1 MYSLVTSLPNSSL
14 SFDSSTS
21 LLLLL
26 RDSRFEIC
34 FVKQSIILY
43 CENSNAIINQWFT
56 FCIYCSSVFAMS
68 LPHSLVVS
76 LVLQISLICTTYDST
91 LLNSNEST
99 PSTLPLRTLQE
110 ILQNRIIQKKGEM
123 HKSHNRVYNDGL
135 WTEIETIQWVLAQI
149 LMLLQ
154 QSSSTKS

>member
-1 MYSLVTSLPNSSL
+1 
-14 SFDSSTS
+14 
-21 LLLLL
+21 
-26 RDSRFEIC
+26 
-34 FVKQSIILY
+34 
-43 CENSNAIINQWFT
+43 
-56 FCIYCSSVFAMS
+56 MS
-68 LPHSLVVS
+68 LPHSLAVS

-135 WTEIETIQWVLAQI
+135 WTEIETIQWVLA
-149 LMLLQ
+149 LFMLLQ